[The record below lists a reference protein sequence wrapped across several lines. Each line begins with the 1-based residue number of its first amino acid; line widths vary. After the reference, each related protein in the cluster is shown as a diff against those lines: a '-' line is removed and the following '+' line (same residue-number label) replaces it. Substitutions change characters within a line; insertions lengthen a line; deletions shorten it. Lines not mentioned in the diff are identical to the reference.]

1 MKDSVNI
8 QIVDMDDLIEFRQ
21 TISQFSGEAYLIKG
35 TYKCDAKSLMGILAI
50 DVSSPTK
57 LEFDISD
64 REEILALMNK
74 YIVKSNS

>member
-8 QIVDMDDLIEFRQ
+8 QIVDIEDLVEFRQ
-21 TISQFSGEAYLIKG
+21 TISQFSGEAMLIKG

-64 REEILALMNK
+64 REEMLNLMHK
-74 YIVKSNS
+74 YIVKSEV